1 MRRARALWEVFVLKF
16 EDALGRY
23 RKRRLTAEE
32 AGELLGM
39 SGRQFRRMIERY
51 DEEGRDGLRDRR
63 LGKPSPRRAPAAEL
77 TRMQRLY
84 QERYRDFTVKHFHE
98 QLQKRHGYTLCY
110 TVTRLSL
117 QGAGLVAKGKRGG
130 PHRKK
135 RERRPL
141 PGMLLFQDG
150 SRHAWLDGRPELDLV
165 VTMDDATSELYAMRF
180 VAEEGTASSF
190 LGLAETIAKKGLFR
204 AFYTDRGSH
213 YFYTPKAGGRVDKT
227 KPTQVGRALQQ
238 LGITHIPSYSP
249 EARGRMERVFG
260 TVQKRL
266 PQELRLMKITTIEA
280 ANRYLREQFMP
291 DYNARFAVPAAEP
304 GSAFIPYAGRPLEDV
319 LSIQEDRQVGR
330 DNCVVWKGV
339 ALQIP
344 PQPHR
349 HHYVKAT
356 VRVHEYPDG
365 RLAIFDGPSCL
376 ARFDHNGGPI
386 NAPRAAQLRSARPAC
401 GFVDNAAALPTTP
414 QAQQPQK
421 RTFNVL

>member
-1 MRRARALWEVFVLKF
+1 MRRASALWEVFVLKF

-23 RKRRLTAEE
+23 RQRRLTAEE

-39 SGRQFRRMIERY
+39 SGRHFRRLIDRY
-51 DEEGRDGLRDRR
+51 EEEGREGLRDRR
-63 LGKPSPRRAPAAEL
+63 LGKVSPRRAPAAEL

-98 QLQKRHGYTLCY
+98 QLQKRHGYKLGY

-117 QGAGLVAKGKRGG
+117 QASGFVVKSKRGG
-130 PHRKK
+130 LHRKK

-150 SRHAWLDGRPELDLV
+150 STYRWIPALDRDLDLV
-165 VTMDDATSELYAMRF
+165 VVPDDATGAIYSAILVEQ
-180 VAEEGTASSF
+180 EGTASSF
-190 LGLAETIAKKGLFR
+190 LGLTETIAKKGLFR
-204 AFYTDRGSH
+204 ALYTDRGSH
-213 YFYTPKAGGRVDKT
+213 YFHTPKAKGPVDKT
-227 KPTQVGRALQQ
+227 KLTQVGRALQQ

-266 PQELRLMKITTIEA
+266 PQELGLEKITTVEA
-280 ANRYLREQFMP
+280 ANRYLRDHFVP

-304 GSAFIPYAGRPLEDV
+304 GSAFVPYAGRPLEDV

-330 DNCVVWKGV
+330 DNCVVWKGL

-344 PQPHR
+344 PQRHR

-376 ARFDHNGGPI
+376 ARFDRNGKPI
-386 NAPRAAQLRSARPAC
+386 NASRAA
-401 GFVDNAAALPTTP
+401 
-414 QAQQPQK
+414 
-421 RTFNVL
+421 